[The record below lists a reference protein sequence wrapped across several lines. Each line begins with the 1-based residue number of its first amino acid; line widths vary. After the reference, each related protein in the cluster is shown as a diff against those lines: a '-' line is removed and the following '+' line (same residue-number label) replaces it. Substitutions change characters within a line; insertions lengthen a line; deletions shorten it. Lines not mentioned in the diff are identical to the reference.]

1 MLASSVHSTV
11 AIPSN
16 DTELTAT
23 SITYQS
29 VSLSWSP
36 PTDTGGYSTVNY
48 IITVTLLSTNT
59 LWNVSTD
66 DDVTSYTVIGLES
79 FQRYSFTAR
88 ANNSVGEGGASNSV
102 TVFTIEG

>member
-36 PTDTGGYSTVNY
+36 PTDTGGYPTVNY

-59 LWNVSTD
+59 SWNV
-66 DDVTSYTVIGLES
+66 VTNDSVTTYTVTGLES
-79 FQRYSFTAR
+79 NQRYSFTVQ
-88 ANNSVGEGGASNSV
+88 ANNSVGEGGASGSV
-102 TVFTIEG
+102 SGITIEG